1 MSGNEERHGGIAVDH
16 GRQIPRLRRIEGQV
30 RGLQQMI
37 GEGRYCGDVVDQIN
51 AAVAALHRVQVDML
65 RDHLKACVEASLS
78 HDLPEDERRRLAEE
92 AMRLMEVLRRNS

>member
-1 MSGNEERHGGIAVDH
+1 
-16 GRQIPRLRRIEGQV
+16 
-30 RGLQQMI
+30 MI

>member
-1 MSGNEERHGGIAVDH
+1 
-16 GRQIPRLRRIEGQV
+16 
-30 RGLQQMI
+30 MI

-92 AMRLMEVLRRNS
+92 VMRLMEILRRNS